1 MKKVCKELSYTQYA
15 NMYYAESIEKLNIY
29 LR

>member
-1 MKKVCKELSYTQYA
+1 MKKVCKELYTQYA
-15 NMYYAESIEKLNIY
+15 NMYYAESIDKLNFY